1 MDFEDEVIV
10 SASRAQVWAFLL
22 DPHALGRCMPGIET
36 VEIIEP
42 GRAFGGT
49 ARIGFGSLE
58 VKFPARVEWLEQE
71 EMSGGRLR
79 ALAQVAGHQIEGLGT
94 LALADAVEVS
104 GTHLTW
110 SATVTIPDAFAENPL
125 TAQMGK
131 AVVLRFI
138 KNFFECIEARL
149 ETI

>member
-42 GRAFGGT
+42 GRTFGGI
-49 ARIGFGSLE
+49 ARIGVGSLE
-58 VKFPARVEWLEQE
+58 VKFPARIEWLEQE

-79 ALAQVAGHQIEGLGT
+79 ALVHVAGYEIEGLGT
-94 LALADAVEVS
+94 LALADAVEMP
-104 GTHLTW
+104 GTHVAW
-110 SATVTIPDAFAENPL
+110 SARVSLPEAFTQNPL

-131 AVVLRFI
+131 AVVVRFI
-138 KNFFECIEARL
+138 EDFFECIESRL
-149 ETI
+149 EII